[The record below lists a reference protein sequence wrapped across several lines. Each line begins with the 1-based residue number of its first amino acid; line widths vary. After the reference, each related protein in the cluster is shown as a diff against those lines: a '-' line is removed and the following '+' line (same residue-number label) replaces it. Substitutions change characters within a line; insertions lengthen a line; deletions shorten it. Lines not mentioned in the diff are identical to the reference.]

1 MPSSTNSAPAEL
13 PEPPQVSGH
22 VGDAVVL
29 FFPIASS
36 EETGTVCKTAVTAA
50 VAALEALELL
60 AAHRQSNQPKLH
72 ARIGIDIGE
81 VAAISTGRSSSSV
94 CGGVCD
100 TNSAFEGFVR
110 VLSGELSLL
119 PGIIALRGPFSFG
132 NGS

>member
-60 AAHRQSNQPKLH
+60 AAHRQSNQPKL
-72 ARIGIDIGE
+72 RI
-81 VAAISTGRSSSSV
+81 AAKRPVGCREPPSWSSKLKSV
-94 CGGVCD
+94 
-100 TNSAFEGFVR
+100 
-110 VLSGELSLL
+110 L
-119 PGIIALRGPFSFG
+119 
-132 NGS
+132 